1 MDYKIEVSEEPA
13 RPVLSMRTVTA
24 VEKLPQ
30 ELGRAYMAIDAYL
43 DELGEK
49 PVDAAFAGYYNM
61 DMQNLDVEIG
71 FVMTKALP
79 GKGEIKAGEIPA
91 GRQVSCLYQ
100 GPYSEMEPVYNAMLQ
115 WIQENG
121 CIPTGTAYELY
132 YNSPLDVPESELLT
146 KIIFPLK

>member
-1 MDYKIEVSEEPA
+1 MDYKFEISEQPA

-30 ELGRAYMAIDAYL
+30 ELGRAYMAIDAYM

-49 PVDAAFAGYYNM
+49 PVEAAFAGYYNM
-61 DMQNLDVEIG
+61 DMQNMDVEMG
-71 FVMTKALP
+71 FVMTKSLP

-91 GRQVSCLYQ
+91 GRQVSYLFK
-100 GPYSEMEPVYNAMLQ
+100 GPYKEISPVYNAMMQ
-115 WIQENG
+115 WVQEDG
-121 CIPTGTAYELY
+121 YTPTGIAYELY
-132 YNSPLDVPESELLT
+132 YNSPQEVPESELLT